1 LLFSRAFLRYAR
13 SADKTQVKNLP
24 GKAVDMILGMSLAR
38 FTQVHVAISLIGI
51 AAGFLV
57 IFGMFI
63 SKKMPAMTALFLIMT
78 ALTSVTGFFF
88 PYKGMTPGIK
98 IGILSLVILL
108 FAILARYTG
117 KLAGGWRGTWV
128 ITAVVAQ
135 FFNFFVLVV
144 QSFEKV
150 PALHALAPTQ
160 TETPFKAAQ
169 LVTLVVFLLLGFL
182 AFRKFHPEPE

>member
-1 LLFSRAFLRYAR
+1 
-13 SADKTQVKNLP
+13 
-24 GKAVDMILGMSLAR
+24 MILGMSLAR

-57 IFGMFI
+57 IFGMFA

-78 ALTSVTGFFF
+78 VLTSVTGFFF
-88 PYKGMTPGIK
+88 PYKGATPGIK
-98 IGILSLVILL
+98 IGILSLVVLL

-135 FFNFFVLVV
+135 FFNFLVLVV

-160 TETPFKAAQ
+160 KETPFKAAQ

>member
-1 LLFSRAFLRYAR
+1 
-13 SADKTQVKNLP
+13 
-24 GKAVDMILGMSLAR
+24 MILGMSLAL

-57 IFGMFI
+57 IFGMMA
-63 SKKMPAMTALFLIMT
+63 SKKMVLWTELFLITT
-78 ALTSVTGFFF
+78 ALTSITGFMF
-88 PYKGMTPGIK
+88 PFKGVTPGIV
-98 IGILSLVILL
+98 IGILSLVVLL
-108 FAILARYTG
+108 FAVIARYG
-117 KLAGGWRGTWV
+117 GHLAGGWRGTWV
-128 ITAVVAQ
+128 ISAVVAQ
-135 FFNFFVLVV
+135 FFNFLVLVV